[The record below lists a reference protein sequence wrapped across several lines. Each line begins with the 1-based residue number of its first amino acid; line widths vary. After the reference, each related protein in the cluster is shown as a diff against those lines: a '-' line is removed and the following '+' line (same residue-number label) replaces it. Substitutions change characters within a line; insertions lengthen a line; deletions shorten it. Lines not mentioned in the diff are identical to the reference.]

1 MRSIRTKITLMV
13 IAAILAVA
21 FLVSLLSVIFI
32 RQTERRK
39 SEQLLLLLQPS
50 HLAQHRGGHPRDSQA
65 PAWGRGAAFCPC
77 NCFPYGPAWPSRFV

>member
-1 MRSIRTKITLMV
+1 MGCAQALSMRECYVCKQW
-13 IAAILAVA
+13 
-21 FLVSLLSVIFI
+21 LSPPSPHPGVCC
-32 RQTERRK
+32 RGVPRPAEVV
-39 SEQLLLLLQPS
+39 LLLLLQPS